1 MSEKIVPMKIRS
13 LQNELFTLQARGK
26 SGPLFQFDASDDVRL
41 VNDATQE
48 KQDSHAGKVLL
59 R

>member
-1 MSEKIVPMKIRS
+1 MTKYLPQESFVIVV
-13 LQNELFTLQARGK
+13 LLQARGK

-59 R
+59 RQV